1 MDVAKIAPT
10 NHYFCYFPIINI
22 TETWLVMKRIVE
34 YPTQSMDVSVALAS
48 VTNERNTW
56 GMEELKRDLNLVV
69 G

>member
-1 MDVAKIAPT
+1 
-10 NHYFCYFPIINI
+10 
-22 TETWLVMKRIVE
+22 MKRIVE